1 MEEHEKYIVTSD
13 ARGNALKG
21 ENNYLIHL
29 PPKIPARAFWSIL
42 VYDNQTD
49 LIIRNGQPWPSVFH
63 NAKGLVINADGSIDV
78 RFGPEMLR
86 ANKSNWIKTIP
97 GKGWTMILR
106 LYGAMDSW
114 FDKTWQ
120 PGKFEEIPK

>member
-29 PPKIPARAFWSIL
+29 PPNIPA
-42 VYDNQTD
+42 
-49 LIIRNGQPWPSVFH
+49 
-63 NAKGLVINADGSIDV
+63 
-78 RFGPEMLR
+78 R

-97 GKGWTMILR
+97 GKGWTMIFR
-106 LYGAMDSW
+106 LYGAMNSW

-120 PGKFEEIPK
+120 PGKLEEIPK